1 MVCLDCHVQLPI
13 DLHRIKQQHR
23 CRSTGLGHADS
34 SWTSCLVSRRLGW
47 LPSFPFFSTHTSIH
61 LMADYRRMLAHTPQD
76 NYTNITDT
84 GFSLSHRSRHS
95 ITNATSFDDLDLED
109 IVDPYMLSPR
119 IPYPTCAGESP
130 PPASQR
136 SRRSPPDKPSL
147 HIRSRSLGSVLAP
160 WPTSPPQSPL
170 PPVPS
175 TPSIDSRPISERH
188 KVGSTNGTSSLLTI
202 TATTSHR
209 RQYAGTSP
217 ASFLSVTSSTDSQSS
232 GQSAEDDSS
241 ALFHTAP
248 VSPASL
254 TCADSHVAPPE
265 AKTPRLRPYS
275 HVRQSSSTSTIRTR
289 IVNPLFRRG
298 QSQDLDGFSA
308 FSDSDEDSDQLATPT
323 DPPPSRTRHKRTSSL
338 FKIIDRLKHKSDA
351 RQ

>member
-1 MVCLDCHVQLPI
+1 MVCLIATGNLHF
-13 DLHRIKQQHR
+13 DLHRIKEQHR
-23 CRSTGLGHADS
+23 CRSTRLGHADS

-61 LMADYRRMLAHTPQD
+61 PMADYRRMLAHTPQD
-76 NYTNITDT
+76 NHTIITDS
-84 GFSLSHRSRHS
+84 GFSLSHRFRHS
-95 ITNATSFDDLDLED
+95 ITNATSFDDLNLED

-119 IPYPTCAGESP
+119 IPYPACAGAS
-130 PPASQR
+130 PASASQT

-175 TPSIDSRPISERH
+175 TPSIDCRPNPEGH
-188 KVGSTNGTSSLLTI
+188 KVRSANDTSSLLTI
-202 TATTSHR
+202 TATTRDR
-209 RQYAGTSP
+209 RHLAGTSP

-232 GQSAEDDSS
+232 VQSAEDDSS

-254 TCADSHVAPPE
+254 TCSDSHVAPPE
-265 AKTPRLRPYS
+265 AKTPRPRPYR

-323 DPPPSRTRHKRTSSL
+323 DTLPRTRHKRTSSW
-338 FKIIDRLKHKSDA
+338 FKIIDRLKYNSDA